1 MSDQRV
7 RSTVEDSQ
15 NDRVTGSS
23 SSSGSGGTKNIRTTV
38 PGSSAGVRPV
48 DMDSAVDSIAQTLST
63 ASISRSSSH
72 GHPTAAAASASAA
85 AAAGPSRVPTASKQT
100 PLKDRDQ
107 RQRHDQHVG
116 YPSHF
121 KPLSQQQLHHLLQ
134 KPLVYCRPEP
144 IVAATHGKGGPQS
157 DRKGTHSMFP
167 VAAEASETSGI
178 SKTSG
183 VNKASGTNV
192 AITHIPAGSHD
203 SGNDHRISKPASS
216 TQSRPT
222 HRFGAPSSYTAP
234 PSTDLKPKLAP
245 SNNKPSLGIREN
257 MPPSTAIPSSVKPKS
272 ATTIAPKAN
281 TLKSGGQFIA
291 PPQLQL
297 FTPKATEWKSKTTN
311 PLASRNQAFVIKV
324 PQNDPVLVTHAKIAM
339 ASAISNVQ
347 SPSKPTRRDHSSG
360 TTTTYSDATVTDS
373 IKRFLESINDRP
385 EIAPMNAPA
394 GFVGTLMPHQKL
406 GLGWLVERELN
417 GPCLGGILADEM
429 GLGKTIQIIALI
441 LKNRPPQ
448 QFNGRHATLIVSPLA
463 VIDQWQD
470 EISDKT
476 LPKSQRTLVF
486 HGSDREKLISQFD
499 QSDIV
504 ITTYDVLSSEFKKI
518 LEKEEAA
525 QGNVA
530 GKKRDM
536 AITNRELSPLF
547 LKPWF
552 RVVLD
557 EAHIIKTRSTLVAR
571 ATHALQARSRF
582 CLTGTPLQNSIEDL
596 FSIFQFL
603 KQDPYSD
610 YDVFKQKILKP
621 LKSTVVRDCE
631 AGMAQVKLVLRALLL
646 RRTKTTLVDGKPVV
660 DLVPRKSEVHRL
672 EFSPSERQLYDNL
685 LSKIK
690 KEAKAQQGNILTYIL
705 RLRQVCNHSSL
716 IGTLADDDLKPEPVG
731 DFSDLSKLLSNLNLG
746 LNSGKKEETF
756 EQNTLPS
763 TKCDEVVKILLENK
777 KNVNVSKTI
786 VFSQFVL
793 MLDILQ
799 EALHKANIHC
809 CRYDGTMKRAEREHT
824 LFQFKS
830 NENISVMLI
839 STKCGST
846 GINLTAANFVIL
858 VDPWWNPMIEEQA
871 IGRVHRIGQTL
882 PVQVIRLVIKD
893 TIEEKVISKQ
903 KEKLDMIEG
912 AIGIAGAS
920 KDQSLTKQEWMDL
933 LFS

>member
-1 MSDQRV
+1 
-7 RSTVEDSQ
+7 
-15 NDRVTGSS
+15 
-23 SSSGSGGTKNIRTTV
+23 
-38 PGSSAGVRPV
+38 
-48 DMDSAVDSIAQTLST
+48 
-63 ASISRSSSH
+63 
-72 GHPTAAAASASAA
+72 
-85 AAAGPSRVPTASKQT
+85 
-100 PLKDRDQ
+100 
-107 RQRHDQHVG
+107 
-116 YPSHF
+116 
-121 KPLSQQQLHHLLQ
+121 
-134 KPLVYCRPEP
+134 
-144 IVAATHGKGGPQS
+144 
-157 DRKGTHSMFP
+157 MFP
-167 VAAEASETSGI
+167 VAAEASGTVDDGI

-183 VNKASGTNV
+183 INKASGTNV

-245 SNNKPSLGIREN
+245 SNNKPSL
-257 MPPSTAIPSSVKPKS
+257 
-272 ATTIAPKAN
+272 APKAN